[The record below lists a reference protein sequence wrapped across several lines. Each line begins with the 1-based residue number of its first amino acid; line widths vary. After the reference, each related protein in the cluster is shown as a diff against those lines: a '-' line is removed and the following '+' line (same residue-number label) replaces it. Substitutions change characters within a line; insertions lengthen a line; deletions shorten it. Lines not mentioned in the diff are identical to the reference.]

1 MFRAMLIAGVLLIG
15 AFGPAEAEM
24 YKGYE
29 TAGYAVEHTDG
40 TVEVRRYPPQLV
52 AEVTVDGDRSTA
64 AGRGF
69 RILAG
74 YIFGGNTGAG
84 KIAMTTPVTQEPAK
98 IAMTTPVTQSG
109 RDGQWTVRFGMPGSY
124 TLDTLPKPKD
134 DRIRFAET
142 PEDRVVVITFSG
154 LPTAG
159 NLAEKADELRR
170 AVARMGLNVT
180 GDAFYMF
187 YDSPFTLPWN
197 RRNEVALHLR

>member
-1 MFRAMLIAGVLLIG
+1 
-15 AFGPAEAEM
+15 M

-29 TAGYAVEHTDG
+29 TTGYTVERTEG
-40 TVEVRRYPPQLV
+40 AVEVRRYPPHLV
-52 AEVTVDGDRSTA
+52 AEVTVGGDRSTA

-74 YIFGGNTGAG
+74 YIFGGNAGAG
-84 KIAMTTPVTQEPAK
+84 EIAMTTPVTQEPAK

-109 RDGQWTVRFGMPGSY
+109 RDGQWTVQFGMPSGY
-124 TLDTLPKPKD
+124 TMATLPKPND
-134 DRIRFAET
+134 DRVRFAEM
-142 PEDRVVVITFSG
+142 PEARVVVITFSG

-159 NLAEKADELRR
+159 RLVGKAEDLRL
-170 AVARMGLNVT
+170 AVAQMGLNVS
-180 GDAFYMF
+180 GDPFYMF